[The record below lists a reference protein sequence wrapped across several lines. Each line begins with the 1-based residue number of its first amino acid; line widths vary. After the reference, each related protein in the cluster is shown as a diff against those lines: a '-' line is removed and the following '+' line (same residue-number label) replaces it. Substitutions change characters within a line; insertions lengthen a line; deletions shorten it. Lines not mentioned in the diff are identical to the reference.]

1 MNYIIDNNNINEMNN
16 SLSIIE
22 IANSKIEARI
32 KKQLLLIIMIMLKQR
47 KMNKINIQMKNQELI
62 MMKKIQT
69 KIIIL
74 KNLYSKDQKV
84 KINKK

>member
-74 KNLYSKDQKV
+74 KNLIR
-84 KINKK
+84 KIRK